1 MGSLKETEPGVFILE
16 SNTLA
21 DERKRH
27 REGEALVEILRLLG
41 RKTEYRYFRTKKE
54 LEALLK
60 EFARSRLRYL
70 HLACHGNPTGF
81 WMTLDDVGFKE
92 FGRLATPYLNKRR
105 LFVSAC
111 DAVHE
116 KLALVLFPRCE
127 IFSVAGPAED
137 IYYADSAVA
146 WAAFYNLTF
155 RSGAR
160 VLKNSEVEAAL
171 RRVCGAF
178 DLRFH
183 VFFRR
188 GPKSGKFRKA
198 AIGPR

>member
-1 MGSLKETEPGVFILE
+1 MSKSKATEPGVFILE

-21 DERKRH
+21 DERRRR
-27 REGEALVEILRLLG
+27 REGEALVEILGLLG
-41 RKTEYRYFRTKKE
+41 RKTEYRYFRTKQE
-54 LEALLK
+54 LTPLLG
-60 EFARSRLRYL
+60 EFLRSRLRYL
-70 HLACHGNPTGF
+70 HLSCHGNPEGF
-81 WMTLDDVGFKE
+81 GLTLGSVRFSE
-92 FGRLATPYLNKRR
+92 FGQVARPYLGNRR

-116 KLALVLFPRCE
+116 KLALALFPLCE
-127 IFSVAGPAED
+127 LYSLAGPAED
-137 IYYADSAVA
+137 ILYGDAAVA

-171 RRVCGAF
+171 KRVCRAF

-183 VFFRR
+183 AFFRR
-188 GPKSGKFRKA
+188 GPKSGRFRKV
-198 AIGPR
+198 AIGPK